1 MQAQEVDFKQIEGQL
16 RAQLD
21 AVQPELRELTEFKE
35 QKTALEEKLEQG
47 ASDRAD
53 LEGEHKETVAAMER
67 RFFEEK
73 ARLQKEYA
81 ARFGAIMAQFGAI
94 LRTHSR
100 RLSVIAGTSR
110 CSRR

>member
-1 MQAQEVDFKQIEGQL
+1 MAEIEH
-16 RAQLD
+16 
-21 AVQPELRELTEFKE
+21 KE
-35 QKTALEEKLEQG
+35 ASILLGLEKLEQG

-81 ARFGAIMAQFGAI
+81 AQFGAITAQFGAI
-94 LRTHSR
+94 RRDSAQSFR
-100 RLSVIAGTSR
+100 RLSCTPGTSR
-110 CSRR
+110 CSLR